1 MPRSNPLAVMG
12 EHRWSEDAAAGPLQR
27 GRGLLPWAVP
37 VAVAGLAVAALVRA
51 DRSPVRKKDHQDGHR
66 VGADAR
72 SSPTPRRSPP
82 VGGNARLVFDRV
94 GQGEPLV
101 LLHGH
106 GLSRRSWDPVI
117 ARLAAER
124 DVIAV
129 DLPGHG
135 DSPRQPRGRGW
146 APADQALAV
155 AQLLDQLGLDQVH
168 VAGNSIGGWVALELG
183 RLGRAR
189 TITALSPGGL
199 WGRSAPITV
208 RTTMRQARLNARII
222 RRLAPGAPRTR
233 LAKALFMAQ
242 ATGQPFHVPR
252 ALARRS
258 VHDMAAAPGFRKAL
272 RAAERRR
279 FRDGAAIDVP
289 VTVAFGSRDRVLPPV
304 IARRRRQLPAQTR
317 WIRLPGV
324 GHIPMFDDPEAV
336 ATLLLDTS
344 RPSVAASAA

>member
-1 MPRSNPLAVMG
+1 MSMKRRARQLAFIT
-12 EHRWSEDAAAGPLQR
+12 
-27 GRGLLPWAVP
+27 VP
-37 VAVAGLAVAALVRA
+37 AVAAGLGMAARVRA
-51 DRSPVRKKDHQDGHR
+51 RRAPIRHQGRSIDVADGPL
-66 VGADAR
+66 
-72 SSPTPRRSPP
+72 SPAPRRSPP
-82 VGGNARLVFDRV
+82 VRGNARLVFDRV
-94 GQGEPLV
+94 GKGEPLV

-135 DSPRQPRGRGW
+135 DSPGQPRGRGW

-155 AQLLDQLGLDQVH
+155 VQLLDELGLDTVH

-189 TITALSPGGL
+189 TVTALSPGGL
-199 WGRSAPITV
+199 WGRRAPIAV
-208 RTTMRQARLNARII
+208 RTTMRQARLNARVI

-233 LAKALFMAQ
+233 LAKVLFMAQ
-242 ATGQPFHVPR
+242 ATGHPLQVPDQ
-252 ALARRS
+252 LARRS
-258 VHDMAAAPGFRKAL
+258 VHDMAAAPGFRKSL
-272 RAAERRR
+272 RAAERRG
-279 FRDGAAIDVP
+279 FRDGAAIRVP

-304 IARRRRQLPAQTR
+304 LTRRRRQLPAHTR
-317 WIRLPGV
+317 WVKVRGV
-324 GHIPMFDDPEAV
+324 GHIPMFDDPETV

-344 RPSVAASAA
+344 RSGAAADAGAAVVR